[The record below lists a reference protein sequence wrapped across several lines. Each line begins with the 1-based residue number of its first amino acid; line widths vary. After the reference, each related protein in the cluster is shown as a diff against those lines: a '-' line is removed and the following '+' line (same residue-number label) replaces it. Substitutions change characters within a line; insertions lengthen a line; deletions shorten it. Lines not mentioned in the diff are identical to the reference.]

1 MLLNPEVQAIA
12 QEEIDR
18 ICYNNQIPTFEEAD
32 SLPYVT
38 AMVLEV
44 LRWTAIVPSGE
55 YLDFFPS
62 AYYTFTQV
70 YHIIWRLMMSTTG
83 I

>member
-1 MLLNPEVQAIA
+1 MLLNPEVQTKA

-18 ICYNNQIPTFEEAD
+18 VCYNNQIPNFDEAD

-38 AMVLEV
+38 ATVLEV

-55 YLDFFPS
+55 YPDFS
-62 AYYTFTQV
+62 LSV
-70 YHIIWRLMMSTTG
+70 LCLLIIIRLLRCTTLFG
-83 I
+83 D